1 MEKSKKPNSFARF
14 LKQNLALVIIITC
27 AIAVCAIVM
36 IINGNKTVPSDMTG
50 GIDTGIF
57 DPILPP
63 NQQQAKKYISPVA
76 KYTLGMDYSRDSEF
90 VLVFKQT
97 LNEYSVHN
105 GIDFKAEAGTEVV
118 AVNDGTVTA
127 VNNNYGMG
135 YYVEI
140 THDDGIISRYC
151 SLGEEVSVV
160 LGQEVEAGDKIG
172 VVSTTASDE
181 LLEGDHVH
189 FEMLREGEYINPH
202 SIIEDI

>member
-135 YYVEI
+135 YYSGPYN
-140 THDDGIISRYC
+140 DGFEAEG
-151 SLGEEVSVV
+151 LDEGAAEVSVV